1 MKLPVTTH
9 RKKRPDS
16 QQESWEASAKEE
28 KYSEIAD
35 DYNDEIGN
43 VDERDDDDSDDYVDE
58 FGDKEIDE
66 LEADI
71 SLKETKQIE
80 RIRME
85 ETFKQTM

>member
-43 VDERDDDDSDDYVDE
+43 VDERDDDGSVYYVDE